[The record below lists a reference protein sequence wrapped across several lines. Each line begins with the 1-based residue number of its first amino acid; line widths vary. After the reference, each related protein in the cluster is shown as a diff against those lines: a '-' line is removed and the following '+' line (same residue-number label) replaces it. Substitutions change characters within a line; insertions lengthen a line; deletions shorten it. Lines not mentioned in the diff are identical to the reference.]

1 MSTSETLATAA
12 AAGFF
17 VTALL
22 MGVVKYVQ
30 MSRSPD
36 GQAHF
41 YVDTAHRA
49 ALMYSFAC
57 LLLMHFARL
66 SRFPEWLDLIGVAG
80 PVAFFAFAVLS
91 YIVHGLRR
99 DTENQIRGGGPAV
112 HVFMVALIASELG
125 GFLILVAGWAL

>member
-1 MSTSETLATAA
+1 MSSSETLATAA

-30 MSRSPD
+30 MRRSAD

-57 LLLMHFARL
+57 LLLAHFARL

-99 DTENQIRGGGPAV
+99 DTDNQIRGGGPAV
-112 HVFMVALIASELG
+112 HVFMVALIVSELG

>member
-1 MSTSETLATAA
+1 MSPSETLATAA

-17 VTALL
+17 VTGLL
-22 MGVVKYVQ
+22 MGIVKYVQ
-30 MSRSPD
+30 MSRAAD

-49 ALMYSFAC
+49 ALLYSFAC
-57 LLLMHFARL
+57 LLLVHFARL
-66 SRFPEWLDLIGVAG
+66 SRFPEWLDLIGVGG
-80 PVAFFAFAVLS
+80 PIAFFAFAVLS

-99 DTENQIRGGGPAV
+99 DTENQIRSGGAAV
-112 HVFMVALIASELG
+112 HTFMVALIVAELG